1 MTKKL
6 LFQFF
11 IFFFI
16 NYIFAIEIT
25 INTEKEK
32 FAISPYVYGINQD
45 IAPDVKI
52 TARRL
57 GGNRMTGYNWENNA
71 SNAGSDWQHY
81 SDNYMMDWLN
91 EPGIN
96 NDEAGKLITVFH
108 ERSLSKNAYSLI
120 TLQLAGYVS
129 KDKNG
134 PVSQQEAAPSNRW
147 STVIFEKNAEFNTEP
162 NKNDNFV
169 YIDEE
174 LNFLIDRF
182 GKANTPTGIRGYAL
196 DNEPD
201 LWASTHPRI
210 HPKKTGVEEYIEKSI
225 SVAKV
230 VKKMD
235 EYAEVFGPCS
245 YGFHGFRTFQDA
257 PDFYEARWK
266 YDWFLAY
273 YLARIK
279 AASDK
284 QGIRLLDVLDIHW
297 YPEAQGNGKR
307 IVFTQSSADETAY
320 ARVQA
325 PRSLWDKEY
334 TESSWICSSG
344 HCPIYL
350 IPRLKEM
357 INKYYPGTKLAIT
370 EYEFGAGFHPSGG
383 VALADVIGIF
393 GKYGVYMA
401 NYWMCEWGSY
411 SLAAFRLY
419 RNYDGAGGVYGD
431 INVSAKSSDIEKM
444 TTYASLESS
453 NKNNLHII
461 LINKD
466 LTNTQTARVN
476 ILSPE
481 NYKNIRVFGFDKST
495 EGKITL
501 RSEQKI
507 KLNKFLIDVPPLSA
521 YHIIADINI

>member
-1 MTKKL
+1 MMKNF
-6 LFQFF
+6 LFLF
-11 IFFFI
+11 IFFLFGI
-16 NYIFAIEIT
+16 NIFAIEIT
-25 INTEKEK
+25 INTEKGK
-32 FAISPYVYGINQD
+32 SPISPYIYGINQD
-45 IAPDVKI
+45 IAPDVKV
-52 TARRL
+52 TSRRL

-91 EPGIN
+91 EPGVN
-96 NDEAGKLITVFH
+96 NEEPGKLITVFH

-134 PVSQQEAAPSNRW
+134 PVSQQETAPSSRW
-147 STVIFEKNAEFNTEP
+147 ATVVFEKGKELNLDPDE
-162 NKNDNFV
+162 NDDYV
-169 YIDEE
+169 YLDEE
-174 LNFLIDRF
+174 LNFLINRF
-182 GKANTPTGIRGYAL
+182 GMANTPTGIKGYVL

-210 HPKKTGVEEYIEKSI
+210 HPKKAGVEEYIEKSV

-230 VKKMD
+230 VKKID
-235 EYAEVFGPCS
+235 PYAEIFGPAS

-266 YDWFLAY
+266 YDWFIAY
-273 YLARIK
+273 YLARMK
-279 AASDK
+279 EASDK
-284 QGIRLLDVLDIHW
+284 EGFRLLDVLDIHW

-307 IVFTQSSADETAY
+307 IVFTQQAAEETAA
-320 ARVQA
+320 ARIQA

-350 IPRLKEM
+350 IPKLKEM
-357 INKYYPGTKLAIT
+357 IDKYYPGTKLAIT
-370 EYEFGAGFHPSGG
+370 EYEYGAGFHPSGG
-383 VALADVIGIF
+383 VALADVLGIF

-401 NYWMCEWGSY
+401 NYWMCEWGAY

-419 RNYDGAGGVYGD
+419 RNYDGKGGVYGD

-444 TTYASLESS
+444 TTYAALDS
-453 NKNNLHII
+453 NNKDNLHII

-466 LTNTQTARVN
+466 MANTQTARVN
-476 ILSPE
+476 ILSKKIF
-481 NYKNIRVFGFDKST
+481 KNIKVFGFDRAT
-495 EGKITL
+495 EGKII
-501 RSEQKI
+501 EKDAPII
-507 KLNKFLIDVPPLSA
+507 KTNKFSIDMPPLSV
-521 YHIIADINI
+521 YHAVLGI

>member
-1 MTKKL
+1 MKKIFL
-6 LFQFF
+6 LNFF
-11 IFFFI
+11 LFFVFYILAIDI
-16 NYIFAIEIT
+16 N
-25 INTEKEK
+25 INTEKGK
-32 FAISPYVYGINQD
+32 TPISPYIYGVNQD
-45 IAPDVKI
+45 IAPDVKV
-52 TARRL
+52 TSRRL

-96 NDEAGKLITVFH
+96 NEEPAKLITVFH
-108 ERSLSKNAYSLI
+108 ERSLTKNAYSLI

-134 PVSQQEAAPSNRW
+134 PVSMQETAPSHRW
-147 STVIFEKNAEFNTEP
+147 AKVVFEKGSELSLNP
-162 NKNDNFV
+162 DKNDNFV
-169 YIDEE
+169 YLDEE
-174 LNFLIDRF
+174 LNFLINKF
-182 GKANTPTGIRGYAL
+182 GLANTPTGIKGYVL

-201 LWASTHPRI
+201 LWSHTHPRI
-210 HPKKTGVEEYIEKSI
+210 HPQKAKVEEYIEKSI
-225 SVAKV
+225 AVAKV

-235 EYAEVFGPCS
+235 PYAEIFGPAS
-245 YGFHGFRTFQDA
+245 YGFNGFRTFQDA

-273 YLARIK
+273 YLARMK
-279 AASDK
+279 EASDK
-284 QGIRLLDVLDIHW
+284 EGKRLLDVLDIHW

-307 IVFTQSSADETAY
+307 IVFSQGAAEETAE

-325 PRSLWDKEY
+325 PRSLWDREY
-334 TESSWICSSG
+334 IESSWICSSG

-357 INKYYPGTKLAIT
+357 IDKYYPGTKLAIT
-370 EYEFGAGFHPSGG
+370 EYEYGAGFHPSGG
-383 VALADVIGIF
+383 VALADVLGIF

-401 NYWMCEWGSY
+401 NYWMCEWGTY
-411 SLAAFRLY
+411 SLSAFRLY
-419 RNYDGAGGVYGD
+419 RNYDGKGGVYGD

-444 TTYASLESS
+444 TTYAALDSN

-476 ILSPE
+476 ILSKSVF
-481 NYKNIRVFGFDKST
+481 KNIKIYGFDKSSD
-495 EGKITL
+495 GKITE
-501 RSEQKI
+501 RESPVI
-507 KLNKFLIDVPPLSA
+507 KSNKFSIDMPPLSA
-521 YHIIADINI
+521 YHVLLSNN